1 MAKKRGLGKGLDVLL
16 GGRSEAMAETVVQA
30 PPGQRDGGHRLV
42 PIEHLKPGRYQ
53 PRTRMDQDGL
63 DALAASIRAEGILQ
77 SLVVRDVGG
86 GELEIVAGERRW
98 RAAQLAG
105 LTEVPVVVRDLDDRS
120 ALAIALIENIQ
131 RRDLNPLEE
140 AAALAR
146 LVEEFEMTHEA
157 VASAVGRSRATV
169 SNLLRLLD
177 LHPEVRRMVLDGML
191 DMGHARAL
199 LVLDGPKQ
207 LALARRVGAEGLSVR
222 QIEALVRSAQSAAPP
237 TPPRPSAADPDTR
250 VLQQR
255 LSDRLGAAVRIEQ
268 GRGGRGR
275 LVILYNS
282 YDELEGI
289 LEHLE

>member
-16 GGRSEAMAETVVQA
+16 GGRSEAIVDAAARVPA
-30 PPGQRDGGHRLV
+30 SHRDGAHRLV

-53 PRTRMDQDGL
+53 PRTRMDQEGL

-77 SLVVRDVGG
+77 SLLVRDVGG

-157 VASAVGRSRATV
+157 VASAVGRSRASV

-177 LHPEVRRMVLDGML
+177 LHADVRRMVLDGKL

-199 LVLDGPKQ
+199 LALDGPTQ
-207 LALARRVGAEGLSVR
+207 LALARRVCAEGLSVR
-222 QIEALVRSAQSAAPP
+222 QIEALVRIAQGAAPP
-237 TPPRPSAADPDTR
+237 SPPQASAPDPDTR
-250 VLQQR
+250 ALQQR

-289 LEHLE
+289 LEHLD